1 MNLIKC
7 IHYDSGNYLWASG
20 QVKNVSGKKTQSTP
34 VGIVL
39 HSTGEGTVALKR
51 YVQPS
56 KSDPEYANLI
66 KLIGQNKYSNSWNR
80 ASVKKG
86 VHYMIGQLADKS
98 LAVAQMLPENYACWG
113 CGAGKKGSYNYYPTQ
128 HIQIEMQDGNDIE
141 KMYPI
146 AVELCADICTRYGW
160 DATKI
165 VSHKE
170 ANKMGYASAHGD
182 PEAWFS
188 KTGRT
193 MNQFRADVEV
203 AMKKPEPE
211 PPTPPTPSQEI
222 KVGDTV
228 LFTGTKCWSNSQ
240 KADDS
245 YATATPGLAIVTQIY
260 RLNSAKHPYRLKGAG
275 GKDSAKVSG
284 WCNKE
289 DVHSLAP
296 NPDDIPY
303 APSVGEQIK
312 FVGTKQYT
320 NANQAPEKGK
330 AATPCVAKINRIYRL
345 GKSKH
350 PYNATG
356 TGVHGWID
364 AADIRKL

>member
-1 MNLIKC
+1 MNLVKC

-66 KLIGQNKYSNSWNR
+66 KLIGQNKYGNSWNR

-98 LAVAQMLPENYACWG
+98 IAAAQMLPENYACWG

-128 HIQIEMQDGNDIE
+128 HIQIEMQDGNNDNFDV
-141 KMYPI
+141 MYQT

-170 ANKMGYASAHGD
+170 AHAKGYASNHGD
-182 PEAWFS
+182 ADAWF
-188 KTGRT
+188 KKHNTT
-193 MNQFRADVEV
+193 MNQFRADVEI

-211 PPTPPTPSQEI
+211 PPTPTQEI

-228 LFTGTKCWSNSQ
+228 NFTGTKCWSNSQ
-240 KADDS
+240 KADDA
-245 YATATPGLAIVTQIY
+245 YAVAKPGLAIVTQIY
-260 RLNSAKHPYRLKGAG
+260 RLNSAKHPYRLKSAG
-275 GKDSAKVSG
+275 GEGSAKVSG

-289 DVHSLAP
+289 DVHAIVP
-296 NPDDIPY
+296 DPDDVPY
-303 APSVGEQIK
+303 APSVGENIK
-312 FVGTKQYT
+312 FVGTKQFT
-320 NANQAPEKGK
+320 NANQAEDKGK
-330 AATPCVAKINRIYRL
+330 AAIPCVAKINRIYRL

-350 PYNATG
+350 PYNAYG
-356 TGVHGWID
+356 SGVKGWIN
-364 AADIRKL
+364 AEDIRKL